1 MSDNE
6 VRLLGDR
13 VLLREFVDTDEKV
26 VHSYGSD
33 PEVTRF
39 MDWGPNSIEDT
50 RTFLR
55 EAAGQAGRSSRE
67 GFDLA
72 IVDIR
77 SQAVIGSAALS
88 VTNAEHRNLSRCLS
102 PWGVRRR
109 SLGRPVRLV
118 WAG

>member
-26 VHSYGSD
+26 VHSYASD

-50 RTFLR
+50 RNFLR
-55 EAAGQAGRSSRE
+55 EAARPSRKIFPRRLRSRDSRHQ
-67 GFDLA
+67 
-72 IVDIR
+72 IPSR
-77 SQAVIGSAALS
+77 
-88 VTNAEHRNLSRCLS
+88 HRQCSLVGNQ
-102 PWGVRRR
+102 RRAPPR
-109 SLGRPVRLV
+109 
-118 WAG
+118 

>member
-26 VHSYGSD
+26 VHSYASD

-50 RTFLR
+50 RNFLR
-55 EAAGQAGRSSRE
+55 EAAGQAE
-67 GFDLA
+67 
-72 IVDIR
+72 
-77 SQAVIGSAALS
+77 
-88 VTNAEHRNLSRCLS
+88 ELSR
-102 PWGVRRR
+102 PVDRGVSGDLR
-109 SLGRPVRLV
+109 SGVLV
-118 WAG
+118 TV